1 MHPIAPEPSPAG
13 PTHATI
19 ARLRRQARAFQAL
32 TCVAAMCVGLM
43 LVPALVGCATSAAG
57 PSSAIAPS
65 GGPTPLP
72 TVDGMPFNQWYM
84 NTTDAD
90 GAKLS
95 HYVAEYGVE
104 AKPGNTVIVLHG
116 GWGSEHSSL
125 VPAIRPLA
133 DQWRFVLYDQRGSL
147 RSPATP
153 PAKVT
158 YSNLIEDLEQLRRR
172 LGLEKVTL
180 MAHSMGNMLA
190 YGYLREHPD
199 RVAGL
204 VLVGPVLPGHDNGTE
219 EAPRWAPPCV
229 SEAWPGFALAEALA
243 SAERS
248 KQWSRDASDRWIRIA
263 EDEGLIP
270 KDWAAQCPPG
280 TDADRLQER
289 YLKTDQQRTMG
300 WRIIF
305 TTVNTYSGR
314 NWRETLGGMV
324 FYNPRVA
331 ESIFAEPDYLD
342 MVDAAWPALKSFKG
356 PVRVIIGTHDYCDL
370 GPTFWPRIVTVLPDA
385 RLETIKNAGHIPWMD
400 EPAVFTQA
408 LRSAI
413 EETNAGR

>member
-1 MHPIAPEPSPAG
+1 MNRPALVALFPLGAALSFAPRS
-13 PTHATI
+13 
-19 ARLRRQARAFQAL
+19 QVRAFQAL
-32 TCVAAMCVGLM
+32 TFVAAMCVGLM
-43 LVPALVGCATSAAG
+43 LVLALAGCSTSPASPRSAV
-57 PSSAIAPS
+57 APA

-72 TVDGMPFNQWYM
+72 IVDGMPCNQWYM

-90 GAKLS
+90 GAELS

-116 GWGSEHSSL
+116 GWGSEHSYL

-158 YSNLIEDLEQLRRR
+158 YANLIEDLEQLRRR

-204 VLVGPVLPGHDNGTE
+204 VLVGPVLPGHENGTE
-219 EAPRWAPPCV
+219 EAPRWTAPCV
-229 SEAWPGFALAEALA
+229 SEAWPGFAEAEALA

-248 KQWSRDASDRWIRIA
+248 RQWSRDASDRWIRIA
-263 EDEGLIP
+263 ADEGLIP
-270 KDWAAQCPPG
+270 ADWAVQHPPE
-280 TDADRLQER
+280 TDPDLREL

-300 WRIIF
+300 WRIYF
-305 TTVNTYSGR
+305 TMVNTYSGR

-324 FYNPRVA
+324 FYDPRVA
-331 ESIFAEPDYLD
+331 ESIFAEPDYLE

-370 GPTFWPRIVTVLPDA
+370 GPTFWPRIVTAIPDA
-385 RLETIKNAGHIPWMD
+385 RLETIRNAGHIPWMD

-413 EETNAGR
+413 EATNAGR

>member
-1 MHPIAPEPSPAG
+1 MNRPALVALFPRGAALSFAPRS
-13 PTHATI
+13 
-19 ARLRRQARAFQAL
+19 QVRAFQAL
-32 TCVAAMCVGLM
+32 TFVAAMCVGLM
-43 LVPALVGCATSAAG
+43 LVLALAGCSTSPASPRSAV
-57 PSSAIAPS
+57 APA

-72 TVDGMPFNQWYM
+72 IVDGMPCNQWYM

-90 GAKLS
+90 GAELS

-116 GWGSEHSSL
+116 GWGAEHSYL

-158 YSNLIEDLEQLRRR
+158 YANLIEDLEQLRRR

-204 VLVGPVLPGHDNGTE
+204 VLVGPVLPGHENGTE
-219 EAPRWAPPCV
+219 EAPRWTAPCV
-229 SEAWPGFALAEALA
+229 SEAWPGFAEAEALA

-248 KQWSRDASDRWIRIA
+248 RQWSRDASDRWIRIA
-263 EDEGLIP
+263 ADEGLIP
-270 KDWAAQCPPG
+270 ADWAVQHPPE
-280 TDADRLQER
+280 TDPDLRGL

-300 WRIIF
+300 WRIYF
-305 TTVNTYSGR
+305 TMVNTYSGR

-324 FYNPRVA
+324 FYDPRVA
-331 ESIFAEPDYLD
+331 ESIFAEPDYLE

-370 GPTFWPRIVTVLPDA
+370 GPTFWPRIVTAIPDA
-385 RLETIKNAGHIPWMD
+385 RLETIRNAGHIPWMD

-413 EETNAGR
+413 EAPNAGR

>member
-1 MHPIAPEPSPAG
+1 MNRPALVALFPRGAALSFAPRS
-13 PTHATI
+13 
-19 ARLRRQARAFQAL
+19 QVRAFQAL
-32 TCVAAMCVGLM
+32 TFLAAMCVGLM
-43 LVPALVGCATSAAG
+43 LVLALAGCSTSPASPRSAV
-57 PSSAIAPS
+57 APA

-72 TVDGMPFNQWYM
+72 IVDGMPCNQWYM

-116 GWGSEHSSL
+116 GWGAEHSYL

-158 YSNLIEDLEQLRRR
+158 YANLIEDLEQLRRR

-204 VLVGPVLPGHDNGTE
+204 VLVGPVLPGHENGTE
-219 EAPRWAPPCV
+219 EAPRWTAPCV
-229 SEAWPGFALAEALA
+229 SEAWPGFAEAEALA

-248 KQWSRDASDRWIRIA
+248 RQWSRDASDRWIRIA
-263 EDEGLIP
+263 ADEGLIP
-270 KDWAAQCPPG
+270 ADWAVQHPPE
-280 TDADRLQER
+280 TDPDLREL

-300 WRIIF
+300 WRIYF
-305 TTVNTYSGR
+305 TMVNTYSGR

-324 FYNPRVA
+324 FYDPRVA

-370 GPTFWPRIVTVLPDA
+370 GPTFWPRIVTAIPDA
-385 RLETIKNAGHIPWMD
+385 RLETIRNAGHIPWMD

-413 EETNAGR
+413 EATNAGR

>member
-1 MHPIAPEPSPAG
+1 MNRPAVVALFPRGAALSFAPRS
-13 PTHATI
+13 
-19 ARLRRQARAFQAL
+19 QVRAFQAL
-32 TCVAAMCVGLM
+32 TFLAAMCVGLM
-43 LVPALVGCATSAAG
+43 LVLALAGCSTSPASPRSAV
-57 PSSAIAPS
+57 APA

-72 TVDGMPFNQWYM
+72 IVDGMPCNQWYM

-90 GAKLS
+90 GAELS

-116 GWGSEHSSL
+116 GWGAEHSYL

-158 YSNLIEDLEQLRRR
+158 YANLIEDLEQLRRR

-204 VLVGPVLPGHDNGTE
+204 VLVGPVLPGHENGTA
-219 EAPRWAPPCV
+219 EAPRWTAPCV
-229 SEAWPGFALAEALA
+229 SEAWPGFAEAEALA

-248 KQWSRDASDRWIRIA
+248 RQWSRDASDRWIRIA
-263 EDEGLIP
+263 ADEGLIP
-270 KDWAAQCPPG
+270 ADWAVQHPPE
-280 TDADRLQER
+280 TDPDLRGL

-300 WRIIF
+300 WRIYF
-305 TTVNTYSGR
+305 TMVNTYSGR

-324 FYNPRVA
+324 FYDPRVA

-370 GPTFWPRIVTVLPDA
+370 GPTFWPRIVTAIPDA
-385 RLETIKNAGHIPWMD
+385 RLETIRNAGHIPWMD

-413 EETNAGR
+413 EATNAGR